1 MAVSVNAVYT
11 AIKNLANKDQQGFIT
26 PSEFNSFAEIAQLT
40 IYNRMFSDIKNA
52 RRQVRAGI
60 NPARDKARL
69 KQIEEDLSTYARSA
83 TVSKNSSGVFSKDDL
98 DNLSRIISMTTFGGI
113 MLDQSTRTPIELC
126 YDEDKIERVLL
137 SDISKPTES
146 FPVAL
151 ISQNIEV
158 FPTSIQRIRV
168 RYYKLP
174 TSVNQDGTINVG
186 QPRYATTAVSG
197 VDTFDSASSRDF
209 DLPEYFQD
217 VLVAEIAQMAGVN
230 MRDQFV
236 QGYGS
241 ASETEI
247 KQERSL

>member
-1 MAVSVNAVYT
+1 
-11 AIKNLANKDQQGFIT
+11 
-26 PSEFNSFAEIAQLT
+26 
-40 IYNRMFSDIKNA
+40 
-52 RRQVRAGI
+52 
-60 NPARDKARL
+60 
-69 KQIEEDLSTYARSA
+69 
-83 TVSKNSSGVFSKDDL
+83 
-98 DNLSRIISMTTFGGI
+98 MTTFGGI
-113 MLDQSTRTPIELC
+113 MLDQSTRTPIDLC

-174 TSVNQDGTINVG
+174 TSVNQDGTINAG

-197 VDTFDSASSRDF
+197 VDTFDSSVSRDF

-217 VLVAEIAQMAGVN
+217 ILIAEIAQMAGVN

-241 ASETEI
+241 ASETEV

>member
-26 PSEFNSFAEIAQLT
+26 PSEFNSFAETAQLT

-52 RRQVRAGI
+52 RRLVRAGF
-60 NPARDKARL
+60 NPARDKSKL
-69 KQIEEDLSTYARSA
+69 KQIEEDLSTYARAA
-83 TVSKNSSGVFSKDDL
+83 TISKDNSGVFLKSDM
-98 DNLSRIISMTTFGGI
+98 DNLNRIIAMTTFGGV

-151 ISQNIEV
+151 ISENIEV

-174 TSVNQDGTINVG
+174 TSVNQDGTISPA
-186 QPRYATTAVSG
+186 QPRYATAAAG
-197 VDTFDSASSRDF
+197 GIDTFDSASSRDF
-209 DLPEYFQD
+209 DLPDHYQD
-217 VLVAEIAQMAGVN
+217 MLIAEIAQMAGVN
-230 MRDQFV
+230 MRDQLV

-241 ASETEI
+241 GSETEI
-247 KQERSL
+247 KQEGSF